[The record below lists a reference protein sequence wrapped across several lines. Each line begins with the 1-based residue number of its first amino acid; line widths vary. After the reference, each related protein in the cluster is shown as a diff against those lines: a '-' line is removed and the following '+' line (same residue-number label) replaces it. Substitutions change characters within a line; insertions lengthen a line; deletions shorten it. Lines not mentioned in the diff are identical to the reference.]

1 MGRQDAVETDEDA
14 ASTSASPPVQQT
26 PSQQHKRHSLRPS
39 GTALSL
45 NVLQR
50 DIKEAFSR
58 RCSSL
63 RRRPA
68 PQPPK
73 LKHAASVDAGGHQD
87 PVSILVTEPSPESAA
102 PPGPRPTLTRQQSE
116 ATVVHVL
123 VHRESEEYRDDEEQQ
138 PKQQQIPEEPD
149 EHDDGAS

>member
-1 MGRQDAVETDEDA
+1 METDEDA
-14 ASTSASPPVQQT
+14 TPP
-26 PSQQHKRHSLRPS
+26 PSHPPPQPAAGQKRHSLRPS

-45 NVLQR
+45 NMLQR

-68 PQPPK
+68 PQPTP
-73 LKHAASVDAGGHQD
+73 DGRD
-87 PVSILVTEPSPESAA
+87 VSILVTEPSPEGGA
-102 PPGPRPTLTRQQSE
+102 PPRPPLLRQQSE

-123 VHRESEEYRDDEEQQ
+123 VHRESEEYREGQ
-138 PKQQQIPEEPD
+138 PE
-149 EHDDGAS
+149 DGPS